1 MTAQTYLLTN
11 TNAVN
16 SIDIKHFSF
25 TDDPN
30 VQHQADL
37 SNFNGSGSYT
47 GNSTLNTVVKTYA
60 TGGYL
65 RKHLIQ
71 DSHDRIVFYST
82 HVGTTLTIRN
92 TVGHLFD
99 YPNGVQAGWVASGG
113 TGYDG
118 LTVVS
123 VIDNRNVVMSGT
135 PTSTP
140 ADGASITFSTSTH
153 ILILDDTTTLAENW
167 TITEN
172 GYTPPPSGA
181 PAYIISVIDSTHI
194 RVNRL
199 PDTTPTYG
207 NGSGAWI
214 YFTTASNFLTF
225 NETTLGLS
233 AGWSA
238 QGNGY
243 SGQSI
248 VSIVDSYTVI
258 MSDIPDSVP
267 NSGGSITFTDPS
279 PMKTLGPFES
289 ATFTVDYSTPTHLQG
304 NNYPA
309 TVTVYAK
316 EGASNLTRIAY
327 NFININQA
335 ATQVPTYLG
344 GTNGRSGYTFTVES
358 FTTFSDVYGVQTFTV
373 VTNDQTQQSYTVL
386 GVASNPDGEGVNSI
400 TGLTAAI
407 SVGNDPAS
415 QGQAAAAAAAA
426 AADAAAAAAAAS
438 SVGDGVGDGVGTGV
452 GTGGGGVGV
461 GVGVGTSA
469 CFLADAK
476 ITLANGTIKELIDL
490 KPGDLVLGAFGEIN
504 PVIGVYYHP
513 LGNTPMYKI
522 NNDHDCTDDE
532 VFVTTD
538 REFYCINPSDDG
550 SYSHDG
556 WGESYLIHLDNN
568 ISEMRS
574 PPWSLGLISRH
585 LNKVKLGIKLQTTS
599 GERLLES
606 YTPYHIPPETIV
618 YNCVVGGSH
627 TLMINGYAHT
637 AWARD
642 DDFDY
647 DQWKPKVK

>member
-16 SIDIKHFSF
+16 SIDIKYFSF
-25 TDDPN
+25 TDDSN
-30 VQHQADL
+30 VQNQADL
-37 SNFNGSGSYT
+37 SNFSGSGSYT
-47 GNSTLNTVVKTYA
+47 GNSTLNTVAKTYA

-65 RKHLIQ
+65 RKHLLG
-71 DSHDRIVFYST
+71 DSHDRTVYYST
-82 HVGTTLTIRN
+82 HTGATLTIRN
-92 TVGHLFD
+92 TPFHLFD
-99 YPNGVQAGWVASGG
+99 YPYGVQAGWVASGG

-118 LTVVS
+118 LRVVS
-123 VIDNRNVVMSGT
+123 VSDNRHVVMSGT
-135 PTSTP
+135 PSSTP
-140 ADGASITFSTSTH
+140 VDGDSIIFSTSTY
-153 ILILDDTTTLAENW
+153 ILVLDDTTTLAANW

-181 PAYIISVIDSTHI
+181 PAYIISVIDSTHVQ
-194 RVNRL
+194 VNRL
-199 PDTTPTYG
+199 PDTTPSYG
-207 NGSGAWI
+207 TSNGDWI

-225 NETTLGLS
+225 NETTSGLS
-233 AGWSA
+233 AGWTA

-243 SGQSI
+243 SGQSVI
-248 VSIVDSYTVI
+248 SIVNDYTVI
-258 MSDIPDSVP
+258 MSDIADNVP
-267 NSGGSITFTDPS
+267 STSGQPIIFTDPT
-279 PMKTLGPFES
+279 PMRTLGPFES

-327 NFININQA
+327 NFININRA
-335 ATQVPTYLG
+335 ATQLPTYLG
-344 GTNGRSGYTFTVES
+344 GTNGRSGYTFTVQT
-358 FTTFSDVYGVQTFTV
+358 FTTLDNTYGVQTITV
-373 VTNDQTQQSYTVL
+373 VTNDQTGQSYTVS
-386 GVASNPDGEGVNSI
+386 GIASNPDGDTSI
-400 TGLTAAI
+400 SISTAIGL
-407 SVGNDPAS
+407 GNDPAS
-415 QGQAAAAAAAA
+415 QAQAANTAAAAGVVTAAPVATG
-426 AADAAAAAAAAS
+426 DA
-438 SVGDGVGDGVGTGV
+438 DGVGDGVGDA
-452 GTGGGGVGV
+452 TGGGTGVGVGV

-522 NNDHDCTDDE
+522 NDDHDCTDDE

-538 REFYCINPSDDG
+538 REFYCINPSVDG

-556 WGESYLIHLDNN
+556 WGESYLIHLDND

-585 LNKVKLGIKLQTTS
+585 LNKVELGIKLQTTS
-599 GERLLES
+599 GERLLNS
-606 YTPYHIPPETIV
+606 YTPYQIPPETIV

-647 DQWKPKVK
+647 DQWKPRVK